1 MTKLKETLINN
12 NKLFGCLLIM
22 LSSLSLI
29 LSLILKFNM
38 LSLLLVLIELVIC
51 VLAIVVDNKIHNIK
65 AKILLFLVLIVGCTI
80 LRVIRGNFILFLFY
94 FVHYLIVLYCF
105 VEGYRL
111 FNYTPMSELFLD
123 LLNKKHKDNNTSDVD
138 NVKEEIIEKDENIE
152 HIIEH
157 TDNSE
162 YIENIK
168 EDVDISIKEDVNI
181 SPDTSHQTD
190 NSFDNSAYTSQGLS
204 DEEFDSIID
213 DTPDKMEIK
222 PLYEKD
228 LHPHK
233 KEFKLP
239 KID

>member
-29 LSLILKFNM
+29 LSLVLKFNM
-38 LSLLLVLIELVIC
+38 LSLLCILIELVIC

-105 VEGYRL
+105 IEGYRL
-111 FNYTPMSELFLD
+111 FNYTPMSELILD
-123 LLNKKHKDNNTSDVD
+123 LLNKKHKDNNTSDNVDD
-138 NVKEEIIEKDENIE
+138 NVKEEIIEKKDENIE
-152 HIIEH
+152 H
-157 TDNSE
+157 TDNPE
-162 YIENIK
+162 HAENIK
-168 EDVDISIKEDVNI
+168 EDVDI

>member
-29 LSLILKFNM
+29 LSLVLKFNM

-105 VEGYRL
+105 IEGYRL
-111 FNYTPMSELFLD
+111 FNYTPMSELILD
-123 LLNKKHKDNNTSDVD
+123 LLNKKHKDNNTSDNVDD
-138 NVKEEIIEKDENIE
+138 NVKEEIIEKKDEN
-152 HIIEH
+152 IEH

-162 YIENIK
+162 HAENIK
-168 EDVDISIKEDVNI
+168 EDVDI

>member
-111 FNYTPMSELFLD
+111 FNYTPMSELILD
-123 LLNKKHKDNNTSDVD
+123 LLNKKHKDNNTSDNVDD
-138 NVKEEIIEKDENIE
+138 NVKEEIIEKKDEN
-152 HIIEH
+152 IEH

-162 YIENIK
+162 HAENIK
-168 EDVDISIKEDVNI
+168 EDVDI

>member
-29 LSLILKFNM
+29 LSLVLKFNM

-111 FNYTPMSELFLD
+111 FNYTPMSELILD
-123 LLNKKHKDNNTSDVD
+123 LLNKNNKNNNTSDNID
-138 NVKEEIIEKDENIE
+138 NVKEEIIEKRDKN
-152 HIIEH
+152 IEH
-157 TDNSE
+157 TDNPE
-162 YIENIK
+162 YAENIK
-168 EDVDISIKEDVNI
+168 EDVDIS
-181 SPDTSHQTD
+181 PDTSPQTD

>member
-29 LSLILKFNM
+29 LSLVLKFNM

-105 VEGYRL
+105 IEGYRL
-111 FNYTPMSELFLD
+111 FNYTPMSELILD
-123 LLNKKHKDNNTSDVD
+123 LLNKKHKDNNTSDNVDD
-138 NVKEEIIEKDENIE
+138 NVKEEIIGKKDEN
-152 HIIEH
+152 IEH

-162 YIENIK
+162 HAENIK
-168 EDVDISIKEDVNI
+168 EDVDI

-213 DTPDKMEIK
+213 DTSDKMEIK

>member
-111 FNYTPMSELFLD
+111 FNYTPMSELILD
-123 LLNKKHKDNNTSDVD
+123 LLNKNNKDNHTSNNVDD
-138 NVKEEIIEKDENIE
+138 NVKEEIIEKRDENIE
-152 HIIEH
+152 H
-157 TDNSE
+157 TDNPE
-162 YIENIK
+162 HVENIK
-168 EDVDISIKEDVNI
+168 EDVDI

>member
-29 LSLILKFNM
+29 LSLVLKFNM

-111 FNYTPMSELFLD
+111 FNYTPMSELILD
-123 LLNKKHKDNNTSDVD
+123 LLNKNNKDNNTSDNVV
-138 NVKEEIIEKDENIE
+138 NVKEKIIEKDENIE

-162 YIENIK
+162 YTENIK
-168 EDVDISIKEDVNI
+168 EDVDIS
-181 SPDTSHQTD
+181 PDTSPQTD

>member
-29 LSLILKFNM
+29 LSLVLKFNM
-38 LSLLLVLIELVIC
+38 LSLLCILIELVIC

-65 AKILLFLVLIVGCTI
+65 SKILLFLVLIVGCTI

-105 VEGYRL
+105 IEGYRL
-111 FNYTPMSELFLD
+111 FNYTPMSELILD
-123 LLNKKHKDNNTSDVD
+123 LLNKNNKDNNTSNNVDD
-138 NVKEEIIEKDENIE
+138 NVKEEIIEKKDENIE
-152 HIIEH
+152 H
-157 TDNSE
+157 TDNPE
-162 YIENIK
+162 HAENIK
-168 EDVDISIKEDVNI
+168 EDVDI

>member
-29 LSLILKFNM
+29 LSLVLKFNM
-38 LSLLLVLIELVIC
+38 LFLLCILIELVIC

-65 AKILLFLVLIVGCTI
+65 TKILLFLVLIVGCTI

-105 VEGYRL
+105 IEGYRL
-111 FNYTPMSELFLD
+111 FNYTPMSELILD
-123 LLNKKHKDNNTSDVD
+123 LLNKKHKDNNTSDNVDD
-138 NVKEEIIEKDENIE
+138 NVKEEIIEKKDEN
-152 HIIEH
+152 IEH

-162 YIENIK
+162 HAENIK
-168 EDVDISIKEDVNI
+168 EDVDI

>member
-29 LSLILKFNM
+29 LSLVLKFNM
-38 LSLLLVLIELVIC
+38 LSLLCILIELVIC

-105 VEGYRL
+105 IEGYRL
-111 FNYTPMSELFLD
+111 FNYTPMSELILD
-123 LLNKKHKDNNTSDVD
+123 LLNKKHKDNNTSDNVDD
-138 NVKEEIIEKDENIE
+138 NVKEEIIEKKDENIE
-152 HIIEH
+152 HTDNPEH
-157 TDNSE
+157 T
-162 YIENIK
+162 ENIK
-168 EDVDISIKEDVNI
+168 EDVDIS
-181 SPDTSHQTD
+181 PDTSPQTD